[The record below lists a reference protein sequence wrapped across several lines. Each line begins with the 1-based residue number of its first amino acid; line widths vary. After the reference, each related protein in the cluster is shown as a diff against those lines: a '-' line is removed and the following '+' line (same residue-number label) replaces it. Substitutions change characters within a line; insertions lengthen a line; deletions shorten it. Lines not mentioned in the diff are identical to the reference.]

1 MAALAL
7 PTPIQALL
15 VLQQVAALMVAD
27 AEQPVA
33 EQATAVVAHVVGAY
47 TQVDTQAVDTQ
58 ADTRVEATEA
68 ATEVADN
75 FKMM

>member
-1 MAALAL
+1 
-7 PTPIQALL
+7 
-15 VLQQVAALMVAD
+15 MVAD